1 MNKDNIIHEPENR
14 RFIIPLD
21 GDTPAELNYAIST
34 GHSGN
39 LTRTVVDFTRTY
51 VPPEHRNKG
60 LAEQLVRRGIAWA
73 RDQGW
78 SMEASCSYA
87 AKFLAGPNQKP

>member
-1 MNKDNIIHEPENR
+1 MSKDNIIHEPENR
-14 RFIIPLD
+14 RFIIPL
-21 GDTPAELNYAIST
+21 GGETPAELNYAI
-34 GHSGN
+34 HEDQSGDSS
-39 LTRTVVDFTRTY
+39 RTLVDFTRTY

-78 SMEASCSYA
+78 PMEASCSYA
-87 AKFLAGPNQKP
+87 AKFLAGRNQ